1 MFAANVS
8 QTQEYGS
15 GGQRSAGTGPD
26 FLTQAPF
33 GEYPDATVWPAPR
46 PSDFTYQQKSHYSQI
61 QQQPVY
67 AEDQPQYEYGQYGS
81 THQSNSTQPPPGQQD
96 YSQYTDGLG
105 QHQQQGGS
113 PPSQADGQRGYRHN
127 CAEPYGYH

>member
-1 MFAANVS
+1 MSAANVS

-15 GGQRSAGTGPD
+15 GGQRSAGTWRD
-26 FLTQAPF
+26 STTQASF
-33 GEYPDATVWPAPR
+33 GEYPDATVWSATI
-46 PSDFTYQQKSHYSQI
+46 PSDFPYQQSDPYSQI

-67 AEDQPQYEYGQYGS
+67 GEYQPQYGLYGS
-81 THQSNSTQPPPGQQD
+81 THQANSTQTPPGQQD
-96 YSQYTDGLG
+96 HSQYIDGHG

-127 CAEPYGYH
+127 HAKPYGYQ